1 MGCNGRKKENTRAK
15 NDELFCS
22 HEKHMDGS
30 SFALPNRRTKS
41 KGFNFLRCGVL
52 LRNKKAFIQD

>member
-1 MGCNGRKKENTRAK
+1 MGCNGKGKENARAK

-22 HEKHMDGS
+22 HEKHMDCS
-30 SFALPNRRTKS
+30 SFALSNRWTNS

-52 LRNKKAFIQD
+52 LRNQKAIV